1 MLNTAGSVITAATWS
16 PRSSMTAAKL
26 SGSFQV
32 STMSVPS
39 SSAGTPGP
47 DATGRGRQ
55 AGPASAGSTWL
66 LQ

>member
-1 MLNTAGSVITAATWS
+1 VITAATSS
-16 PRSSMTAAKL
+16 PRSAITLLKL

-32 STMSVPS
+32 STMSVAS

-47 DATGRGRQ
+47 DATGLGLL
-55 AGPASAGSTWL
+55 AGPASSGSTWL